1 MEIGTTTII
10 FAKRK
15 ARQKRDEEKELL
27 MRFNSLQ
34 ERLRHNFD
42 ESIKAEMDRAKNKF
56 ANIIAVK
63 TRGAIVRSRSRLY
76 EFGEKNSKWFY
87 NLEKRNHRKKTYYIL
102 EETKRYY
109 SLVPKRNSRG
119 RSKLLFTA

>member
-27 MRFNSLQ
+27 MRFNSLH

-76 EFGEKNSKWFY
+76 EFGEKNSKLFY
-87 NLEKRNHRKKTYYIL
+87 NLEKRNHRKKT
-102 EETKRYY
+102 
-109 SLVPKRNSRG
+109 S
-119 RSKLLFTA
+119 